1 MNRPR
6 LTAAELDA
14 ALTALPG
21 WRNIDGKLHREWKFG
36 DFRAAFAFMTKVAL
50 AAEAQDHHP
59 EWWNSYAT
67 VRVWLWTHDAGGITA
82 ADVALASA
90 IDA

>member
-1 MNRPR
+1 MV
-6 LTAAELDA
+6 LDA
-14 ALTALPG
+14 ENG
-21 WRNIDGKLHREWKFG
+21 RRRE
-36 DFRAAFAFMTKVAL
+36 RARRYVAL
-50 AAEAQDHHP
+50 AAEAQAHHP

-82 ADVALASA
+82 ADVALATA